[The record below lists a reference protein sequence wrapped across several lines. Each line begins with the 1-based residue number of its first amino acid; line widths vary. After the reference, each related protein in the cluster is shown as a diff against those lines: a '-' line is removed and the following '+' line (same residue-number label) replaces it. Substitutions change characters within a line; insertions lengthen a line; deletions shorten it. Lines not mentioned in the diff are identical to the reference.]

1 MQWGDLQR
9 ETCYFPVPATS
20 HARLDICNL
29 AGQKAHFPPST
40 AAASCAL
47 SSSCVVP
54 SLLPPLLAHT
64 DSTPGWF
71 VCGCGRLDVAMG
83 LSPCSKQAGG
93 MESKGFSGTVAAL
106 SSIYLFNGI
115 SLWLLG
121 KVSFQQQDPGTIS
134 VINLHSSPTSRS
146 SQAGMTHIYSV
157 HFIVGLSPAMLKY
170 SKLIKSVNTFCK
182 PLLCSYFVTKGL
194 SFCVSFIDFHIS
206 RDLDVEIYILK
217 KIKKE
222 QMTMYFKAR

>member
-71 VCGCGRLDVAMG
+71 VCGCGRLDVATG

-106 SSIYLFNGI
+106 CSIYLFKGI

-121 KVSFQQQDPGTIS
+121 KVSFQQQDHGTVLFLSLIFTVRQRLGHHAWRTFAGFILSS
-134 VINLHSSPTSRS
+134 VCRRLCWNT
-146 SQAGMTHIYSV
+146 
-157 HFIVGLSPAMLKY
+157 
-170 SKLIKSVNTFCK
+170 SVNTFCK

-194 SFCVSFIDFHIS
+194 SFCVSFIDSHIS
-206 RDLDVEIYILK
+206 RDLDVEINIFF
-217 KIKKE
+217 KIKKKKI
-222 QMTMYFKAR
+222 TMYFKAR

>member
-40 AAASCAL
+40 AAAASCAL

-71 VCGCGRLDVAMG
+71 VCGCGRWCGDGPIALLKAGRRDGIQG
-83 LSPCSKQAGG
+83 LLRDCGCSV
-93 MESKGFSGTVAAL
+93 F
-106 SSIYLFNGI
+106 YLFVQRYF
-115 SLWLLG
+115 SLTAGQGLFPAARPWNC
-121 KVSFQQQDPGTIS
+121 TIS
-134 VINLHSSPTSRS
+134 VINLHSSPTFRS
-146 SQAGMTHIYSV
+146 SQAGMTHIYRV
-157 HFIVGLSPAMLKY
+157 YFIVGLSPVMLKY
-170 SKLIKSVNTFCK
+170 IC
-182 PLLCSYFVTKGL
+182 
-194 SFCVSFIDFHIS
+194 
-206 RDLDVEIYILK
+206 EYIL
-217 KIKKE
+217 
-222 QMTMYFKAR
+222 